1 MEDPYMEFNTNTEFV
16 NKIKSECK
24 DKDFVEAISGFFIDS
39 ASDPVKQRVLTS
51 FGKRVTLANGKPNI
65 DHVEL
70 LDMYEEALS
79 R

>member
-1 MEDPYMEFNTNTEFV
+1 MDFKTNTEFV
-16 NKIKSECK
+16 NKIKAECK
-24 DKDFVEAISGFFIDS
+24 DKDFVEAITGFFHDS
-39 ASDPVKQRVLTS
+39 TNDSKKQSVLTA
-51 FGKRVTLANGKPNI
+51 FGKRVKLINGKPNI

>member
-1 MEDPYMEFNTNTEFV
+1 MEFNTNTEFV

-24 DKDFVEAISGFFIDS
+24 DKDFVEAISGFFVD
-39 ASDPVKQRVLTS
+39 ATNDPVKQKVLTS
-51 FGKRVTLANGKPNI
+51 FGKRVSLSNGKPNI

-70 LDMYEEALS
+70 LDMYEEELS